1 MVECLVYI
9 QKAGSSNL
17 SGRTKQWEPTVS
29 KSEDTLNKAYGN
41 APKEVAGY
49 FDLDIIP
56 GYRGIKYYFYRLL
69 RWFTR

>member
-1 MVECLVYI
+1 MSGLHPEGREFESLRTHQTI
-9 QKAGSSNL
+9 GSI
-17 SGRTKQWEPTVS
+17 VS

-56 GYRGIKYYFYRLL
+56 GYRGIKYYFHRLI